1 MYIKNIKKDYGTTSK
16 ILVYNRGTEISPP
29 TCKLH
34 MQISCPECYV
44 RSVNPIPSPSSLQR
58 SKSMITDYTLANDFD
73 LFCTFTY
80 DPKKVDSFNVDE
92 GKKVMSKWF
101 NNERSRTSPDLVYL
115 AVPELHKSGRIHFH
129 ALMKNYKGNLEQTNK
144 QIKGRE
150 VFNLGKWNYGYSTAV
165 KIDNIRKVSSY
176 MQKYITKD
184 MLKIGNKKRYFAS
197 RNLVKPKV
205 DYNVNMIE
213 EVHSRPLFV
222 QGKFVSEYY
231 KIYFTL
237 N

>member
-1 MYIKNIKKDYGTTSK
+1 MYIKSIKKDYGTTSK

-29 TCKLH
+29 TCKTH
-34 MQISCPECYV
+34 NQISCPECYV

-58 SKSMITDYTLANDFD
+58 SKSMITDYTLANEFD

-80 DPKKVDSFNVDE
+80 DPQKVDSFNIDD
-92 GKKVMSKWF
+92 GKAKMTKWMQ
-101 NNERSRTSPDLVYL
+101 NQKRYHSPDLTYL
-115 AVPELHKSGRIHFH
+115 VVPELHKSGRIHFH
-129 ALMKNYKGNLEQTNK
+129 ALVKNYNGQLVQTTNT
-144 QIKGRE
+144 IKGRN
-150 VFNLGKWNYGYSTAV
+150 VFNLGKWKYGYSTAV

-197 RNLVKPKV
+197 KNLKKPKV

-222 QGKFVSEYY
+222 QGKFVTEYY
-231 KIYFTL
+231 KIYYTM

>member
-1 MYIKNIKKDYGTTSK
+1 MYIKNIRKDYGKSSK
-16 ILVYNRGTEISPP
+16 ILVYNRGTDISPP
-29 TCKLH
+29 TCNLH
-34 MQISCPECYV
+34 DAISCPECYV
-44 RSVNPIPSPSSLQR
+44 RSVNPVPSPSSLQR

-80 DPKKVDSFNVDE
+80 DPEKVDSFNVDE

-129 ALMKNYKGNLEQTNK
+129 ALMKNYRGYLVFADRKVNGRDVYNLD
-144 QIKGRE
+144 
-150 VFNLGKWNYGYSTAV
+150 KWKYGYSTAV
-165 KIDNIRKVSSY
+165 KIDDIRKVSSY

-197 RNLVKPKV
+197 RNLIKPKV
-205 DYNVNMIE
+205 DYNVSMVE
-213 EVHSRPLFV
+213 HVYSRPLFV
-222 QGKFVSEYY
+222 KGKFVSEYY
-231 KIYFTL
+231 KIYYTL